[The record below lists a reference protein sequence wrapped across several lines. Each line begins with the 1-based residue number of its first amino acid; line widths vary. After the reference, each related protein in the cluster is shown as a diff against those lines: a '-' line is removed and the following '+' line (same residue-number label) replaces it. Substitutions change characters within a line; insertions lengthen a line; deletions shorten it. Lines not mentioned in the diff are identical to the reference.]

1 MSSRLDN
8 NPAGAVRFVTASD
21 TVDLPQVN
29 GQFPR
34 ALLVGTAGNARIL
47 DGGRTDTGGSNL
59 VPLQVG
65 YNPVHAVRIYAT
77 GLTAANIWA
86 LY

>member
-1 MSSRLDN
+1 MSSAFDN

-21 TVDLPQVN
+21 TADLPQVN

-34 ALLVGTAGNARIL
+34 ALLVGTAGVARIL
-47 DGGRTDTGGSNL
+47 DGQRTDTGGTNL
-59 VPLQVG
+59 LPLQVG
-65 YNPVHAVRIYAT
+65 YNPIHAVRIYST